1 MLFFCF
7 SFCFEFKSDI
17 CLFSL
22 KIQHGGFL
30 VVTAVLLASKVSL
43 LHRHSYFVGEIN
55 VFVGK
60 LLLKATLW
68 RIFHEKYVSRIFFRR
83 RKRHGKNH
91 KICVSL
97 SHFLSMIMV
106 ELSYSWHIKSWL
118 RDRGFQNSKNLSIL
132 DAQFSPKPR
141 NVLVY
146 LIALITLHC
155 RYSNQSTRKLHLH
168 VYTHPYTRS
177 NT

>member
-1 MLFFCF
+1 M
-7 SFCFEFKSDI
+7 
-17 CLFSL
+17 
-22 KIQHGGFL
+22 
-30 VVTAVLLASKVSL
+30 VTAVLLASKVSL
-43 LHRHSYFVGEIN
+43 LHRHSCFVGEIN

-91 KICVSL
+91 KICVSV

-146 LIALITLHC
+146 LKALITLHC
-155 RYSNQSTRKLHLH
+155 RYSNQSTPKLHLH
-168 VYTHPYTRS
+168 VYTHPYKRL